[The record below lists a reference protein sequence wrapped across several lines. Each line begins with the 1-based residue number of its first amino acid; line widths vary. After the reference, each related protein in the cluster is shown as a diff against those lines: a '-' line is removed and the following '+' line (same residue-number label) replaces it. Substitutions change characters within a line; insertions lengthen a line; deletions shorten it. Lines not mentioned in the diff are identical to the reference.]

1 MVVRFMDTIP
11 VSEAVRKGTDRPD
24 PLSLLAGN
32 SMTIRYWQNV
42 CYIQCAVSGNRIA
55 TPSLTLCA
63 EWPPTPILLR
73 KTLWH
78 IGFLVGKV
86 GGHVA
91 ANFPKADQAD
101 PFPDSLSENLQS
113 DPKIV
118 CNEIDKS
125 V

>member
-1 MVVRFMDTIP
+1 MRRLKFNFIKISCVTYKAHSTPSLREVL
-11 VSEAVRKGTDRPD
+11 EAVRKGTDRPD

-55 TPSLTLCA
+55 TPSLTVCA

-78 IGFLVGKV
+78 IGFLVGNR
-86 GGHVA
+86 GRESGFA
-91 ANFPKADQAD
+91 RSP
-101 PFPDSLSENLQS
+101 SLQTG
-113 DPKIV
+113 
-118 CNEIDKS
+118 
-125 V
+125 

>member
-1 MVVRFMDTIP
+1 L

-55 TPSLTLCA
+55 TPSLTVCA
-63 EWPPTPILLR
+63 EWPPTPILPR

-78 IGFLVGKV
+78 IGLLVGKL
-86 GGHVA
+86 A
-91 ANFPKADQAD
+91 ATWPPTFPRPTKLT
-101 PFPDSLSENLQS
+101 PFRTASQFRVTLPERRGMGL
-113 DPKIV
+113 V
-118 CNEIDKS
+118 
-125 V
+125 